1 MFWFLLLLVFLFLS
15 ELIPAAADHSC
26 HLNTH
31 THTQKSM
38 NLSWV
43 DLGGS
48 NDFFTAW
55 EMFVSSALLN
65 LFVVVVVVVFGP

>member
-1 MFWFLLLLVFLFLS
+1 
-15 ELIPAAADHSC
+15 
-26 HLNTH
+26 
-31 THTQKSM
+31 M